1 MDALRDGIASQHR
14 TLKPSHTLKR
24 IIIIII
30 ILLHH
35 DYLRNN
41 RRQIRIHLLKRTA
54 NLMNLMNAYLIS
66 NTMHRQITHEIPS
79 TSWKIAHTHLEC
91 PITGNDIIPIID

>member
-1 MDALRDGIASQHR
+1 
-14 TLKPSHTLKR
+14 
-24 IIIIII
+24 
-30 ILLHH
+30 
-35 DYLRNN
+35 
-41 RRQIRIHLLKRTA
+41 
-54 NLMNLMNAYLIS
+54 MNLMNAYLIS

>member
-24 IIIIII
+24 ITIII

-41 RRQIRIHLLKRTA
+41 HRQIRIHLLKRTA
-54 NLMNLMNAYLIS
+54 NLVNLMNARLIS
-66 NTMHRQITHEIPS
+66 STMHRQITHEIPS
-79 TSWKIAHTHLEC
+79 TNWKIAHTHLEC
-91 PITGNDIIPIID
+91 PITGNDIIPIIG